1 MQEAGDLSGLE
12 VKGDLVGR
20 AAPGDLAKAEEVC
33 MGDLLARTVLDA
45 VDGFAVILNAQRQIL
60 TGNAQFL
67 TAMAQENKDL
77 CCGSRMGEAM
87 ACVHMTDGPDGC
99 GTSRAC
105 TRCGMLASLISSR
118 GEGVAATGEWLASVR
133 RGGRLE
139 AREFRVRS
147 MPLAVGGHG
156 LTLMTFQDTSA
167 EKRRDALER
176 VFIHDLMQ
184 SLKGLQSWS
193 EMLQGAGADPLQ
205 VAERVIEMADHLR
218 SEVEAQHRLLQAEC
232 GDVVSVVLEATAAQ
246 VLDDLEHS
254 LGPEAAMRLLRV
266 PSKLEDL
273 PLRTD
278 LVALGRVLSN
288 MAHNAF
294 EAMPLGGQACVWFEL
309 REERPTFVVQN
320 PGCMPP
326 EVADCVFHR
335 SFSTKSDRGRG
346 LGTYGMKVLGET
358 VLGGK
363 VGFTSTWETGTQ
375 FFIELPAGMLI
386 PRCLPTDPAR
396 SAGISSSER

>member
-67 TAMAQENKDL
+67 TAMAQESKDL
-77 CCGSRMGEAM
+77 CRGARLGEAM
-87 ACVHMTDGPDGC
+87 ACVHMTEGPDGC

-118 GEGVAATGEWLASVR
+118 GQGVAATGEWLASVR

-147 MPLAVGGHG
+147 MPLAIGGHG

-184 SLKGLQSWS
+184 SLNGLKSWS
-193 EMLQGAGADPLQ
+193 EMLQGAGADPIH
-205 VAERVIEMADHLR
+205 VAERVIEIADHLR
-218 SEVEAQHRLLQAEC
+218 SEVESQHRLLQAEC
-232 GDVVSVVLEATAAQ
+232 GEVVSVVQETSAGQ
-246 VLDDLEHS
+246 VLDDLEHT
-254 LGPEAAMRLLRV
+254 LGPEASQRLLRV
-266 PSKLEDL
+266 PSHLEDL
-273 PLRTD
+273 PIRTD
-278 LVALGRVLSN
+278 PMALGRVLSN

-309 REERPTFVVQN
+309 REGRPTFVVQN

-363 VGFTSTWETGTQ
+363 VGFTSAWEGGTQ
-375 FFIELPAGMLI
+375 FFIELPAGMLV

>member
-1 MQEAGDLSGLE
+1 MQEAGHSSGTG

-20 AAPGDLAKAEEVC
+20 AAPEDLLKEEVVC
-33 MGDLLARTVLDA
+33 MGDLLAKTVLDA

-67 TAMAQENKDL
+67 TAMAQESKDL
-77 CCGSRMGEAM
+77 CRGARLGEAM
-87 ACVHMTDGPDGC
+87 ACVHMTEGPDGC

-118 GEGVAATGEWLASVR
+118 GQGVAATGEWLASVR

-147 MPLAVGGHG
+147 MPLAIGGHG

-184 SLKGLQSWS
+184 SLNGLKSWS
-193 EMLQGAGADPLQ
+193 EMLQGAGADPIH
-205 VAERVIEMADHLR
+205 VAERVIEIADHLR
-218 SEVEAQHRLLQAEC
+218 SEVESQHRLLQAEC
-232 GDVVSVVLEATAAQ
+232 GEVVSVVQETSAGQ
-246 VLDDLEHS
+246 VLDDLEHT
-254 LGPEAAMRLLRV
+254 LGPEASQRLLRV
-266 PSKLEDL
+266 PSHLEDL
-273 PLRTD
+273 PIRTD
-278 LVALGRVLSN
+278 PMALGRVLSN

-309 REERPTFVVQN
+309 REGRPTFVVQN

-363 VGFTSTWETGTQ
+363 VGFTSAWEGGTQ
-375 FFIELPAGMLI
+375 FFIELPAGMLV

>member
-77 CCGSRMGEAM
+77 CRGSRMGEAM
-87 ACVHMTDGPDGC
+87 ACVHMTEGPDGC

-335 SFSTKSDRGRG
+335 SFSTTSDRGRG

>member
-1 MQEAGDLSGLE
+1 
-12 VKGDLVGR
+12 
-20 AAPGDLAKAEEVC
+20 

>member
-67 TAMAQENKDL
+67 TTMAQENKDL
-77 CCGSRMGEAM
+77 CRGSRMGEAM
-87 ACVHMTDGPDGC
+87 ACVHMTEGPDGC

>member
-1 MQEAGDLSGLE
+1 MQEAGHSFAPGAQN
-12 VKGDLVGR
+12 GLVGR
-20 AAPGDLAKAEEVC
+20 AAPEDLTMEAEVC
-33 MGDLLARTVLDA
+33 MGDLLSRTVLDA
-45 VDGFAVILNAQRQIL
+45 ADGFAVIVNAQRQIL
-60 TGNAQFL
+60 AANAQF
-67 TAMAQENKDL
+67 TEAMAQEAKGL
-77 CCGSRMGEAM
+77 CRGSRLGEAM
-87 ACVHMTDGPDGC
+87 SCVHMSEGPDGC

-105 TRCGMLASLISSR
+105 TRCGMLASLISAR
-118 GEGVAATGEWLASVR
+118 GEGKTASGEWLASVR
-133 RGGRLE
+133 RDGRFE

-147 MPLAVGGHG
+147 MPLAVGGHA

-184 SLKGLQSWS
+184 SLKGLRSWS

-205 VAERVIEMADHLR
+205 VAERVIELADHLR
-218 SEVEAQHRLLQAEC
+218 SEVESQHRLLQAEC
-232 GDVVSVVLEATAAQ
+232 GEVVSEVQETSAGQ
-246 VLDDLEHS
+246 ILDDLERT
-254 LGPEAAMRLLRV
+254 LGPEGNQRLLRV
-266 PSKLEDL
+266 PSLLEDL

-278 LVALGRVLSN
+278 SMALGRVLSN

-309 REERPTFVVQN
+309 REGRPTFVVQN

-363 VGFTSTWETGTQ
+363 VGFTSAWEAGTQ
-375 FFIELPAGMLI
+375 FFIELPAGMLV
-386 PRCLPTDPAR
+386 PRCLPTAPAP
-396 SAGISSSER
+396 SAGISSSEP

>member
-77 CCGSRMGEAM
+77 CRGSRMGEAM
-87 ACVHMTDGPDGC
+87 ACVHMTEGPDGC

-363 VGFTSTWETGTQ
+363 VAS
-375 FFIELPAGMLI
+375 PAPGKRA
-386 PRCLPTDPAR
+386 P
-396 SAGISSSER
+396 SSSLSCQRVC

>member
-77 CCGSRMGEAM
+77 CRGSRMGEAM
-87 ACVHMTDGPDGC
+87 ACVHMTEGPDGC

>member
-1 MQEAGDLSGLE
+1 MQEADFPPGSG

-20 AAPGDLAKAEEVC
+20 AMPAELTLAEEVC
-33 MGDLLARTVLDA
+33 MGSLLARTVLEA

-60 TGNAQFL
+60 TGNAQFQE
-67 TAMAQENKDL
+67 AMAQESKDL
-77 CCGSRMGEAM
+77 CRGSRMGEAM
-87 ACVHMTDGPDGC
+87 ACVHMTEGPDGC

-118 GEGVAATGEWLASVR
+118 GEGKAATGEWLASVR
-133 RGGRLE
+133 RSGRLE

-176 VFIHDLMQ
+176 VFIHDLMH

-232 GDVVSVVLEATAAQ
+232 GEVISEVQEASAGQILDVLER
-246 VLDDLEHS
+246 S
-254 LGPEAAMRLLRV
+254 LGPEASQRLLRMS
-266 PSKLEDL
+266 SKLDQL
-273 PLRTD
+273 TLRTD
-278 LVALGRVLSN
+278 LVALGRVLAN

-294 EAMPLGGQACVWFEL
+294 EALPLGGHASVWFEL
-309 REERPTFVVQN
+309 REGRPTFVVQN
-320 PGCMPP
+320 AGCMPL

-346 LGTYGMKVLGET
+346 LGTYSMKVLGET

-363 VGFTSTWETGTQ
+363 VGFTSAWEAGTQ
-375 FFIELPAGMLI
+375 FFIELPAGMLV
-386 PRCLPTDPAR
+386 PRCLPTNPAP
-396 SAGISSSER
+396 SAGMSSSER

>member
-1 MQEAGDLSGLE
+1 MQEAGHSSGTG

-33 MGDLLARTVLDA
+33 MGDLLAKTVLDA

-60 TGNAQFL
+60 TGNAPFL

-77 CCGSRMGEAM
+77 CRGSRMGEAM
-87 ACVHMTDGPDGC
+87 ACVHMTEGPDGC

-147 MPLAVGGHG
+147 MPLAIGGHG

-218 SEVEAQHRLLQAEC
+218 SEVESQHRLLQAEC

-266 PSKLEDL
+266 PSKLEEL

-386 PRCLPTDPAR
+386 PRCLPTPPAP

>member
-1 MQEAGDLSGLE
+1 M
-12 VKGDLVGR
+12 
-20 AAPGDLAKAEEVC
+20 
-33 MGDLLARTVLDA
+33 
-45 VDGFAVILNAQRQIL
+45 
-60 TGNAQFL
+60 
-67 TAMAQENKDL
+67 
-77 CCGSRMGEAM
+77 
-87 ACVHMTDGPDGC
+87 
-99 GTSRAC
+99 
-105 TRCGMLASLISSR
+105 
-118 GEGVAATGEWLASVR
+118 
-133 RGGRLE
+133 
-139 AREFRVRS
+139 
-147 MPLAVGGHG
+147 
-156 LTLMTFQDTSA
+156 
-167 EKRRDALER
+167 
-176 VFIHDLMQ
+176 
-184 SLKGLQSWS
+184 
-193 EMLQGAGADPLQ
+193 
-205 VAERVIEMADHLR
+205 
-218 SEVEAQHRLLQAEC
+218 
-232 GDVVSVVLEATAAQ
+232 VLEATAAQ

-266 PSKLEDL
+266 PSKLEEL

>member
-1 MQEAGDLSGLE
+1 MQEAGHPSGLG
-12 VKGDLVGR
+12 VNTDLVGR
-20 AAPGDLAKAEEVC
+20 AAPGDLVAAREVC

-45 VDGFAVILNAQRQIL
+45 VDGFAVILNAERQIL

-67 TAMAQENKDL
+67 AAMAQESKDL
-77 CCGSRMGEAM
+77 CRGSRLGEAM
-87 ACVHMTDGPDGC
+87 ACVHMTEGPDGC

-118 GEGVAATGEWLASVR
+118 GEGQAATGEWLASVR

-218 SEVEAQHRLLQAEC
+218 SEVESQHRLLQAEC
-232 GDVVSVVLEATAAQ
+232 GDVVSVAQEASAGQ
-246 VLDDLEHS
+246 VLDDLERS
-254 LGPEAAMRLLRV
+254 LGPEATLRLLRM
-266 PSKLEDL
+266 PSGLEEL

-288 MAHNAF
+288 MAQNAF

-309 REERPTFVVQN
+309 REGRPTYVVQN

-363 VGFTSTWETGTQ
+363 VGFTSSWEAGTQ
-375 FFIELPAGMLI
+375 FFIELPAGMLV
-386 PRCLPTDPAR
+386 PRCLPTDPAH